1 VSRKHALI
9 GPVAL
14 VLGLVSVVAAGQDMS
29 AEEFAAKA
37 GTLGEEINATGND
50 SPECLKLQQRADA
63 LVGRPQLRYAA
74 MEEYRAICEGGNGPT
89 LPTDNPSLFDGPAD
103 N

>member
-1 VSRKHALI
+1 MSRKLALI

-14 VLGLVSVVAAGQDMS
+14 VLGLVSVPAAGQDMS

-37 GTLGEEINATGND
+37 GALGDAVNATGND
-50 SPECLKLQQRADA
+50 SAECQELRRRADA
-63 LVGRPQLRYAA
+63 LVGRPQLRHTA
-74 MEEYRAICEGGNGPT
+74 MEEYQAICEGGNGPT
-89 LPTDNPSLFDGPAD
+89 LPTDNPAQFDGPPV

>member
-1 VSRKHALI
+1 LI

-14 VLGLVSVVAAGQDMS
+14 VLGLIPVLAAGQDMS

-37 GTLGEEINATGND
+37 GALGDAVNATGND
-50 SPECLKLQQRADA
+50 SADCLELKRRADA
-63 LVGRPQLRYAA
+63 LVGRPQLRHNA
-74 MEEYRAICEGGNGPT
+74 MEEYRAVCGAGTGPS
-89 LPTDNPSLFDGPAD
+89 LPTDNPAQFDGPPR